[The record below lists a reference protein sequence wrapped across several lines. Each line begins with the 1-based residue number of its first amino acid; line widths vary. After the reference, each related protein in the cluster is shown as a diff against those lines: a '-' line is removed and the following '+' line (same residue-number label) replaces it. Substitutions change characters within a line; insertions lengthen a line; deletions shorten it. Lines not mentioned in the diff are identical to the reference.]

1 MAARDRRANA
11 TTVGQ
16 DQIALQ
22 SGSVLCLNLDRR
34 KFAETSVH
42 TVDGIGASHRF
53 CDTRMGQFDRGATC
67 RIKSYRSFFAK
78 NFLQISQSYSAGSE
92 S

>member
-34 KFAETSVH
+34 KFAETSVY
-42 TVDGIGASHRF
+42 TVNGIRSSDRF
-53 CDTRMGQFDRGATC
+53 GYPRMGQFDCGAAGG
-67 RIKSYRSFFAK
+67 IKPYRSFFAE